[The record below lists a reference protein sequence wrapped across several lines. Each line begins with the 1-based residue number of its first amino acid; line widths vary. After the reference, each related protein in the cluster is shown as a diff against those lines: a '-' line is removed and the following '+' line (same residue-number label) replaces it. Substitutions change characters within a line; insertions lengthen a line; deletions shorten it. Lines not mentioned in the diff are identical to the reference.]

1 MLLLEGDKFSSSA
14 REGGGKPLSWPWG
27 GGRVLGG
34 DPRGQVLGGVALY
47 LTRQN

>member
-27 GGRVLGG
+27 GGGCLEVTPVGRCLEAS
-34 DPRGQVLGGVALY
+34 RC
-47 LTRQN
+47 T